1 VTPFAA
7 ILRGAVERTPGA
19 IGGAF
24 AAYDGE
30 MVDSFFHDGVSD
42 EWAIFTA
49 HYGIVLSH
57 VQSALNTW
65 HYGEAELV
73 MIEHSGTDI
82 LMGAVL
88 EGYYALIA
96 IDHPASLATAMREM
110 AGAVAELR
118 REMG

>member
-1 VTPFAA
+1 MSPFAQ

-30 MVDSFFHDGVSD
+30 MVDSFFEGDSFD
-42 EWAIFTA
+42 WAIFTA

-73 MIEHSGTDI
+73 MIEHAGTDI
-82 LMGAVL
+82 LLGAVL

-110 AGAVAELR
+110 AEAVHELR

>member
-1 VTPFAA
+1 MTPFSN

-30 MVDSFFHDGVSD
+30 LVDQFYQGDSD

-73 MIEHSGTDI
+73 MIEHANTDI
-82 LMGAVL
+82 LLGAVL
-88 EGYYALIA
+88 EGYYAMLA

-110 AGAVAELR
+110 SDAVIELR